1 MIDLDNQVHSVQFES
16 LCGKMYILHL
26 DMLNKLKHKQTWLNC
41 FMKFYWVRRI
51 GLIASS
57 YEIGSLIHVTSKN
70 GLELSFV
77 LL

>member
-1 MIDLDNQVHSVQFES
+1 MIDHDNQVHSVQFES
-16 LCGKMYILHL
+16 LCGKMHILHL

-41 FMKFYWVRRI
+41 FMKFYW
-51 GLIASS
+51 ASS
-57 YEIGSLIHVTSKN
+57 YEIGSLIHVTSNN